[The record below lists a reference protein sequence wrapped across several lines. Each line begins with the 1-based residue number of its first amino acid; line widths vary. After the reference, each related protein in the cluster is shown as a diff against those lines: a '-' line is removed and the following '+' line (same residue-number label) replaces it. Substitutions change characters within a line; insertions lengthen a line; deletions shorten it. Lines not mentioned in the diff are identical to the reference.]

1 MIYLGTVENGV
12 VVLEDGTMLPDG
24 TARACR
30 AAAQRRNRRAERE
43 DDPCFA

>member
-24 TARACR
+24 TRVR
-30 AAAQRRNRRAERE
+30 VEPLRNVEIVGRSGE